1 MKIRRLLAGFGI
13 TGSAALVAFGLTT
26 VQFFEPLFGQLEFKT
41 LDFRVRSA
49 AKPPREKSDVVLV
62 LFDSTATRDWPYLE
76 PFPRAVLADLVDA
89 VAGLGARAIGLD
101 VYLHRPYPELDRLEP
116 FVDGDAR
123 LRAAMARAG
132 NVVLVAPS
140 EGSGAER
147 VLLPPH
153 PYFAEVAAAVADAG
167 TPTPFETQRDGLL
180 TTRTEQGLVPSFALA
195 LYAQAR
201 GIDLDAYLAQAAR
214 SGTLPVPGLPQRY
227 ARIPEEKASQTAPI
241 LFVGPP
247 SRPGRDDGAFLV
259 FSSAIVQQVGALGD
273 FMPDWFKN
281 AFRDK
286 IVLMGSGYHYNE
298 QFRTPF
304 YDETAANGEIF
315 GWTYGVEVHANLLE
329 NLLTGRHP
337 IELGTSRTLLLL
349 LLLSLLVT
357 AATFFRGVA
366 WGAALALLL
375 LDAVLWLAWS
385 RFADAYVHL
394 PIIGPTLALVFAFL
408 GSTSYVSVVEGKEK
422 RVIRGA
428 FSKYVSPAVVDQ
440 LVADPSRLKLG
451 GEMRTISI
459 LFSDLAGFTSMT
471 EALKDTPEKLLSLLN
486 EYLDE
491 MADIV
496 LEEGGTLDKYIG
508 DAIMAL
514 YGAPSALPDHALR
527 ACRTAIR
534 MQRRLHQLNLQWRD
548 AGIRELSMRIG
559 MNTGTPVVGNIGG
572 QKRFDYTALGDDV
585 NLAAR
590 LEPACKTY
598 EVDILIAENTRH
610 AAGAAVQVRELDLLA
625 VYGKAQPVRVFEL
638 LGLAGDDI
646 GPKAEVLA
654 QYERGLE
661 TFRDRDFEL
670 ATQYFQAALELDHT
684 DGPSSLYLE
693 RCRECILNPPPADWD
708 FVQRRQFK

>member
-1 MKIRRLLAGFGI
+1 M
-13 TGSAALVAFGLTT
+13 
-26 VQFFEPLFGQLEFKT
+26 
-41 LDFRVRSA
+41 
-49 AKPPREKSDVVLV
+49 
-62 LFDSTATRDWPYLE
+62 
-76 PFPRAVLADLVDA
+76 
-89 VAGLGARAIGLD
+89 
-101 VYLHRPYPELDRLEP
+101 
-116 FVDGDAR
+116 
-123 LRAAMARAG
+123 
-132 NVVLVAPS
+132 
-140 EGSGAER
+140 
-147 VLLPPH
+147 
-153 PYFAEVAAAVADAG
+153 
-167 TPTPFETQRDGLL
+167 
-180 TTRTEQGLVPSFALA
+180 
-195 LYAQAR
+195 
-201 GIDLDAYLAQAAR
+201 
-214 SGTLPVPGLPQRY
+214 
-227 ARIPEEKASQTAPI
+227 
-241 LFVGPP
+241 
-247 SRPGRDDGAFLV
+247 
-259 FSSAIVQQVGALGD
+259 
-273 FMPDWFKN
+273 
-281 AFRDK
+281 
-286 IVLMGSGYHYNE
+286 
-298 QFRTPF
+298 
-304 YDETAANGEIF
+304 
-315 GWTYGVEVHANLLE
+315 
-329 NLLTGRHP
+329 
-337 IELGTSRTLLLL
+337 LL